1 MINDRPS
8 REDETPPSPRLP
20 ENNPG
25 NTLDTTDPGDD
36 VQLRFRY
43 QHAYAAIQCLRMLAA
58 NGGPQAVYCENHE
71 DVVVENA
78 DGKFVAV
85 QIKTR
90 KLSRPPFRATDEDF
104 VKAIRRFSRL
114 VERFSDWFTAFN
126 FTTNHRFWEDAEEPA
141 NPVYLVRFLRDRGG
155 VKRLRSDNP
164 VRAFLKSVC
173 AEGQAAEGG
182 VVAALLRLQLA
193 GHESDLQHTYRN
205 LVDAI
210 GATRG
215 LGSRCPLATVY
226 RIADNLIHLVYLA
239 SSKVLD
245 GEVAELYKPETDIA
259 EVRDKLLLAG
269 KRLLPTDI
277 ETVIDQSLPNSAS
290 NLLVTNGLVAAEL
303 LPPGMDVMR
312 QKLAAGGVEQERVD
326 VIEDS
331 VASIQKAYL
340 EWTYKVEITAANERL
355 QHLQALVRDDCAEA
369 KILASNKSNPP
380 FGAQMYTLLRA
391 RLKDRAELGSEPLFG
406 CGERH
411 LLGLAGT
418 MTEEC
423 NVWWSDPFTV
433 KTQRD

>member
-1 MINDRPS
+1 MSDDRPS
-8 REDETPPSPRLP
+8 GGDPLSSSSRLP
-20 ENNPG
+20 EDGPG
-25 NTLDTTDPGDD
+25 DTLDTTDPGDD

-58 NGGPQAVYCENHE
+58 NGPQAVYCENHE
-71 DVVVENA
+71 DVVVENS

-114 VERFSDWFTAFN
+114 VQRFSDWFAAFS
-126 FTTNHRFWEDAEEPA
+126 FTTNHRFWEEAEEPA
-141 NPVYLVRFLRDRGG
+141 NPVYLTHFLRDRGG
-155 VKRLRSDNP
+155 VKRLRNDNP

-173 AEGQAAEGG
+173 AQCQADEGDL
-182 VVAALLRLQLA
+182 VAALRRLYLT
-193 GHESDLQHTYRN
+193 GHESDLQHTYRD

-215 LGSRCPLATVY
+215 LGSTCPLATVY
-226 RIADNLIHLVYLA
+226 RIADNLIHRVYLA
-239 SSKVLD
+239 SSKALD
-245 GEVAELYKPETDIA
+245 GEVTELYKPETDMA
-259 EVRDKLLLAG
+259 QVRDKLLLAG
-269 KRLLPTDI
+269 KRLLPADI
-277 ETVIDQSLPNSAS
+277 ESVIDNSLPEAAS
-290 NLLVTNGLVAAEL
+290 NLLVTNGLVGAEV

-340 EWTYKVEITAANERL
+340 EWAYRSEPKAANERL

-369 KILASNKSNPP
+369 KIVASSQSKPP
-380 FGAQMYTLLRA
+380 YGAEMYTLLRS
-391 RLKDRAELGSEPLFG
+391 RLKERVELGSEPLFG
-406 CGERH
+406 CSERH

-423 NVWWSDPFTV
+423 TVWWSDPFTV
-433 KTQRD
+433 RTQKD